1 MYDQNPYAPPAA
13 EILDRVAQPDV
24 EESELAGLGT
34 RLLGAVIDSAVMA
47 ALILPWVFFTP
58 YWDEAMKGE
67 VSLRYQVLGVLVGL
81 LAYLLLNGYFLT
93 RHGQT
98 IGKRVMGM
106 RIVSARDGQILPLW
120 KVVLLRY
127 LSLVLAAQIPWIGGL
142 IGLVNPL
149 FIFREDR
156 RCLHDHLAGSK
167 VVRVSD

>member
-13 EILDRVAQPDV
+13 EILDRIAQPDV

-81 LAYLLLNGYFLT
+81 LAYLLLNGYLLT
-93 RHGQT
+93 RYGQT

-127 LSLVLAAQIPWIGGL
+127 LSLVLVAQIPWVGGL